1 MASRRSD
8 APVLGALAGLVA
20 TFAMTAAM
28 AALQGHGRDRTA
40 LPPSLLLRS
49 TRLART
55 AERHPA
61 LVTVAHFAFGAAAGS
76 LFAGLI
82 ARRDPAAG
90 VAWGLLV
97 WAGSYAGWV
106 PVSGMTPPAVDQS
119 AERNL
124 LMIIAHVVW
133 GAALALGLNRLE
145 ADQEV
150 IFRPRADDVQHGLA
164 RHG

>member
-1 MASRRSD
+1 MAARRSD

-28 AALQGHGRDRTA
+28 AAMQRRGRDQTA

-61 LVTVAHFAFGAAAGS
+61 LVTAAHFAFGAAAGS
-76 LFAGLI
+76 LFAGLTT
-82 ARRDPAAG
+82 RRGPAVG
-90 VAWGLLV
+90 IGWGLLV

-106 PVSGMTPPAVDQS
+106 PATGMTPPATRQS

-124 LMIIAHVVW
+124 LMILAHVVW
-133 GAALALGLNRLE
+133 GAVLTGGLKRLE

-150 IFRPRADDVQHGLA
+150 IFRPRLTDA
-164 RHG
+164 RHGLKSHG